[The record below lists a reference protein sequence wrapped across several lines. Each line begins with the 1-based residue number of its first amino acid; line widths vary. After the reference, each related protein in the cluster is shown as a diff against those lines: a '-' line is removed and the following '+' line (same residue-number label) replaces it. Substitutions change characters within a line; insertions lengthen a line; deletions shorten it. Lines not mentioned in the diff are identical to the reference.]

1 LIQVGTLPCGKH
13 QFAALGV
20 SKSKPHLHALGC
32 LVHPDQPLVMPRHAW
47 EALLRSSHPAA
58 VVIWP
63 CDDHGSEVRSELS
76 LSASHGNIRAV
87 DRDFSC
93 PSQGSTERLVKEAE
107 L

>member
-1 LIQVGTLPCGKH
+1 
-13 QFAALGV
+13 
-20 SKSKPHLHALGC
+20 
-32 LVHPDQPLVMPRHAW
+32 MPRHAW